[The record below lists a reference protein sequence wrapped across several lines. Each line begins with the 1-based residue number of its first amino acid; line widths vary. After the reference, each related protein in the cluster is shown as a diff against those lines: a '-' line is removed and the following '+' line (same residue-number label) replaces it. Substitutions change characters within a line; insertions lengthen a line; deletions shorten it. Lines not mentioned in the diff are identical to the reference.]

1 MAQIQRT
8 HDWAMDAVYHRF
20 PDYKGTDKVV
30 IQILKFLK
38 EYDEKCADARAN
50 MFKEIYD
57 LLEIEIP
64 KK

>member
-1 MAQIQRT
+1 MAQIKGT
-8 HDWAMDAVYHRF
+8 PDWSMDAVYHKF
-20 PDYKGTDKVV
+20 PDYKGTNTVV

-38 EYDEKCADARAN
+38 EYDEKCADARAD

-57 LLEIEIP
+57 LLKIELP